1 MDGPIAT
8 GRPSDALATLRRYA
22 APRPAVER
30 CDLCSQPVAGE
41 HQHLFEPPSRRVL
54 CACDACAILFGGSDA
69 KYTRIPRRVLS
80 LPGAVI
86 SDGQWD
92 ALAIPIGMAFF
103 TFSTPLGR
111 MEAWYPGPAG
121 AIESLLP
128 LDTWNDIVRTCE
140 PLARMERDVEAL
152 LVNRTG
158 PSRGSVT
165 PAQYL
170 VPIDQCYR
178 LVGLI
183 RTHWKGFTGGAE
195 VWSAIDG
202 FFAELDRRADVY
214 Q

>member
-1 MDGPIAT
+1 MDPIAPGHGST
-8 GRPSDALATLRRYA
+8 ALATLRRFA

-30 CDLCSQPVAGE
+30 CELCSQPVPGE
-41 HQHLFEPPSRRVL
+41 HQHLFEPPSRRLL
-54 CACDACAILFGGSDA
+54 CACDGCAILFSGADA
-69 KYTRIPRRVLS
+69 KYTRVPRRVLT
-80 LPGAVI
+80 LPGMVI
-86 SDGQWD
+86 SDAQWD

-111 MEAWYPGPAG
+111 MSAFYPGPAG

-128 LDTWNDIVRTCE
+128 LDTWHDIVRCSE
-140 PLARMERDVEAL
+140 PLSRMEPDVEAL

-158 PSRGSVT
+158 PARGNASL
-165 PAQYL
+165 AHYL

-195 VWSAIDG
+195 VWSEIDA
-202 FFAELDRRADVY
+202 FFAELDRRART
-214 Q
+214 